1 MTSSLYGGGGA
12 ATGTPSRQGL
22 TGQGNRIPKG
32 YQRAQLQQFTPEQ
45 MGLLEQLLQGLGGD
59 SFLSQLAG
67 GSQEGFEQMEAPAL
81 RQFNELQ
88 GGIAS
93 RFSGQGDTGGRHSS
107 GFGHALNS
115 ASSNFAQDLQS
126 KRLGLQRQ
134 ALMDLHGL
142 GNQLLGQRPYE
153 QFLVEK
159 PTNWLQKFLGGAA
172 GGAAGAG
179 AGFLTGGPPGA
190 LAGGALGFGA
200 GYKGAS

>member
-32 YQRAQLQQFTPEQ
+32 YERAQLQNFTPEQ
-45 MGLLEQLLQGLGGD
+45 MSFLDQLFQSIGPD
-59 SFLSQLAG
+59 SFLSLLAG
-67 GSQEGFEQMEAPAL
+67 GDEEAFAQMEAPAL

-107 GFGHALNS
+107 GFGHALTS
-115 ASSNFAQDLQS
+115 ASSNFTQDLAA
-126 KRLGLQRQ
+126 KRMGLQRQ

-142 GNQLLGQRPYE
+142 GNQLLGQRPQE
-153 QFLVEK
+153 NFLVK
-159 PTNWLQKFLGGAA
+159 KQGSWLDKLLGTLGGAASGGASGYAAGGWPGAALGAA
-172 GGAAGAG
+172 GGAGQGYQGAM
-179 AGFLTGGPPGA
+179 
-190 LAGGALGFGA
+190 
-200 GYKGAS
+200 